1 MAAKRRDRQRAAEL
15 GAQETARKAEELP
28 RRARVLGIVA
38 SDKTFAK
45 RPLGGSAGA
54 FVWAGKC
61 IHCNAQLS
69 VALDGTLLGVAT
81 VEHIIPRHHGGG
93 DSVENLALACA
104 RCNGGKGIRHDG
116 KPRGDA
122 KLEAMIALLQKRRA
136 ERWRDPAGSV

>member
-1 MAAKRRDRQRAAEL
+1 MAAKRRDRQRAA
-15 GAQETARKAEELP
+15 GAEQGAELP

-38 SDKTFAK
+38 TDKTFAK
-45 RPLGGSAGA
+45 RAIGGVEGVV
-54 FVWAGKC
+54 VWAGKC

-81 VEHIIPRHHGGG
+81 VEHIVPRHHGGG
-93 DSVENLALACA
+93 DAAENLALACA
-104 RCNGGKGIRHDG
+104 RCNGGKGIRHDA

-122 KLEAMIALLQKRRA
+122 KLEAMIALLQRRRA